1 MSPAEIKKK
10 FLQGI
15 LMINNAVRT
24 AYGRRGMNYG
34 KVFIYF

>member
-15 LMINNAVRT
+15 LMINNAVRILT
-24 AYGRRGMNYG
+24 AGEE
-34 KVFIYF
+34 